1 MLLHTLSLSETQQ
14 PVQVFDELF
23 DFAHLPEIRDMLWL
37 WLKTTVCGSF
47 HQTLSRTEKEN
58 LIALY
63 EKMQKLVEAAWLV
76 QQQGSKKVPVAGRGN
91 NS

>member
-1 MLLHTLSLSETQQ
+1 MALHALSLPETDQ
-14 PVQVFDELF
+14 PSLVFDELF

-47 HQTLSRTEKEN
+47 HSSLSRTEKEN

-63 EKMQKLVEAAWLV
+63 EKIQKLVEAAYLV
-76 QQQGSKKVPVAGRGN
+76 QKNGIQQFPGN
-91 NS
+91 PGEGNG